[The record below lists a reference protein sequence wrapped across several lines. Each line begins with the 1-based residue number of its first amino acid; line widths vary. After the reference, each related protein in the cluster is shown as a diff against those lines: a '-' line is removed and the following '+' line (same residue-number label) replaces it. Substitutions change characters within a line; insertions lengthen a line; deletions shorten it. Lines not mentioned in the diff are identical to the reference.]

1 MAVVAGHLVFLV
13 FAGTPKCEMPIAFV
27 TSQADASFLIGGD
40 CLVVEAED
48 PSGAAPATG
57 LRVLQRVDMAGLAV
71 GTFEIPV
78 LAMFGRQIV
87 FDVIR
92 VTVLANFRFGS
103 DGPRWGR
110 FSGVCSANK

>member
-1 MAVVAGHLVFLV
+1 
-13 FAGTPKCEMPIAFV
+13 
-27 TSQADASFLIGGD
+27 
-40 CLVVEAED
+40 
-48 PSGAAPATG
+48 
-57 LRVLQRVDMAGLAV
+57 MAGLAV

-103 DGPRWGR
+103 DGPRWRR
-110 FSGVCSANK
+110 FSGVCSADK